1 MPSGPKARFAANI
14 AALQLLRT
22 LHVEGRAP
30 TGQEQVV
37 LAGWSSWGAIP
48 AVFDD
53 HDPDWQT
60 EREQLHGLLDEPA
73 WAAARR
79 TTLNAHYTD
88 PALVQTIWD
97 VVAGLGFDGGRVLEP
112 GCGSGTFLGLAPAAA
127 EMVGVELDPTS
138 AAIAAALYP
147 AAQVRAESFVDT
159 RFPGGW
165 FDAVVG
171 NVPFGKVALHDPV
184 DNVNRHTI
192 HNHFILKT
200 LRLTRPGGIVAV
212 LTSHYTLDAVNP
224 AARREISGYADLV
237 AAVRLPT
244 GAHRRTAGTD
254 TVTDL
259 LILRRRDP
267 DTTPADPTWEQVTS
281 RQIDGLPVKVNAYF
295 DDHPDHI
302 LGTLGM
308 EHGLHDGTLFVHD
321 DDLPTLPARLR
332 GALAEVGDYAH
343 RHGLEYA
350 PRPEPDSDAPETA
363 QPAGVP
369 AGSEWDGTLHAREDG
384 GFEVTTD
391 SMRVPFPVPASA
403 RTELRHLLRLRDAAI
418 TQLHLE
424 RGTLDDTDQIMT
436 ARSRLLF
443 LWRQYVNRYGPINR
457 YTTAPT
463 GRVDEAGDPILSC
476 RTPTAPR
483 LLREDPYGP
492 LVFALEVFDDH
503 TQQAQPAALL
513 THRVITPRPQRL
525 GADTPAE
532 ALQITLDMLGRVDL
546 NHIARL
552 LGDTPDQTR
561 ARLGELVFDD
571 PTTESLVA
579 APEYLSGN
587 LRPKL
592 DAARIAAL
600 TNDRFQVNVAALQA
614 VLPDPLTPAEITA
627 RIGAV
632 WISPAVHEQFLR
644 ELLNDPTLQVRCP
657 LPAEWRVRKA
667 MRATVRATQEWG
679 TERRPAP
686 DLFMALANQTPI
698 RVDDTVKD
706 ANGRDRLVF
715 NPTETAA
722 AQDKAEALQ
731 ERFEDWVWEEPARAT
746 QLADEY
752 NRRFNSIVLRDYST
766 EADYLT
772 FPGMSATF
780 TLRAHQK
787 AAVARMISEPAV
799 GLFHEVGAGKTAEM
813 VTGAMELKRLGM
825 VNKPAVVVP
834 NHMLEQFSREWLQIY
849 PQARILAAGTDSLTG
864 ERRRLFVARVAAND
878 WDAVV
883 LTRTAFQ
890 RLSLDPD
897 AQTAFVNDT
906 LNVLR
911 AALTDVDKDDRLTVK
926 GIEKRIQAEEER
938 QKRLLDQPRDPGIS
952 FEATGIDYLIVDEA
966 HDYKNLHTQSHIPDA
981 NIDGSARALD
991 LALKLDYLRRV
1002 HGNRV
1007 VTVATATP
1015 IANSVTEAHVMQRYL
1030 RPDLLRDAGVE
1041 EFDAWAATF
1050 GQTVT
1055 EVEMAP
1061 TGGGAFRVK
1070 TRFAR
1075 FQNVPEM
1082 LRMWHTFADVKT
1094 AEDLDLPTP
1103 LLTERTDGRRLPE
1116 TVVIPATNEVLDYVR
1131 ELGERAEA
1139 VAARAVP
1146 PTEDNMLKIST
1157 DGRKAALDIR
1167 LVHPDAIP
1175 LDVPLDAVADQIA
1188 RIHHAHQGDR
1198 FLDTRTGEPSPLRGA
1213 LQLVFCDLSTP
1224 AEDRWNAYHD
1234 LRDRLATRGVPAE
1247 RVRFVHEARNDAEKA
1262 RLFAAAREGR
1272 ISVLIGSTQRM
1283 GVGTNVQAR
1292 AVALHDVDC
1301 PWRPADVAQ
1310 RHGRILRQGN
1320 QNPEVHIYQYV
1331 VEHTFAAYMW
1341 QTIERK
1347 ARFIAQI
1354 MRGRLDVREIDDITG
1369 DTLTAAEAKALAS
1382 GNPLLLERSVALNET
1397 ARLERL
1403 ERAWHRGQS
1412 TLRAT
1417 ATHADR
1423 TLTAATA
1430 DLAALTAA
1438 KTRVQDLSGEKFRI
1452 TIGDRIYTSRTDA
1465 ATALARWST
1474 STGIGHARPVVDDRA
1489 RGTVGQISSFPI
1501 TARTQTDLGR
1511 VHLHLE
1517 LDGIPGSTVRIPTD
1531 KALDPHDVGT
1541 IRMLENR
1548 VAGIDQL
1555 ITMTRKR
1562 IDAAT
1567 ATRDD
1572 AARSLDAP
1580 FKHADALAAAR
1591 AELSRVDAALA
1602 AVAQQSPSPPS
1613 TGPDP
1618 SRLQPAD
1625 RAAPHTL
1632 PGAAVTMGGAG
1643 WSR

>member
-1 MPSGPKARFAANI
+1 M
-14 AALQLLRT
+14 
-22 LHVEGRAP
+22 
-30 TGQEQVV
+30 
-37 LAGWSSWGAIP
+37 LAGWSSWGAISD
-48 AVFDD
+48 VFDE
-53 HDPDWQT
+53 HDPDWAT
-60 EREQLHGLLDEPA
+60 EREQLRSLLDEPA
-73 WAAARR
+73 IAAARR

-88 PALVQTIWD
+88 PAIVAAIWD
-97 VVAGLGFDGGRVLEP
+97 TVTALGFDGGRVLEP
-112 GCGSGTFLGLAPAAA
+112 GCGSGAFLGLAPEGAQT
-127 EMVGVELDPTS
+127 VGVELDPTS
-138 AAIAAALYP
+138 AAIAHALYP
-147 AAQVRAESFVDT
+147 DATVRAESFVDT
-159 RFPGGW
+159 KYPGGW

-184 DNVNRHTI
+184 DNANRHSI
-192 HNHFILKT
+192 HNHFVLKS

-212 LTSHYTLDAVNP
+212 LTSHYTLDAINP
-224 AARREISGYADLV
+224 GPRREIAQYADLV

-244 GAHRRTAGTD
+244 GTHRRTAGTD

-259 LILRRRDP
+259 LILRRRDSDAAP
-267 DTTPADPTWEQVTS
+267 MGPTWEQATT
-281 RQIDGLPVKVNAYF
+281 RDIDGAPIGINAYF
-295 DDHPDHI
+295 DAYPEHV
-302 LGTLGM
+302 LGELAV
-308 EHGLHDGTLFVHD
+308 EHGLHDGTLVVRA
-321 DDLPTLPARLR
+321 DDLASVPARLR
-332 GALAEVGDYAH
+332 EVLAPLPDYAR
-343 RHGLEYA
+343 RHSLDYT
-350 PRPEPDSDAPETA
+350 PRPEPDPDAPEIA
-363 QPAGVP
+363 VEPVVP
-369 AGSEWDGTLHAREDG
+369 AGSEWDGTLHARDDG
-384 GFEVTTD
+384 GFEVTSD
-391 SMRVPFPVPASA
+391 SMRVPFAVPKSA
-403 RTELRHLLRLRDAAI
+403 RSELRLLLRLRDAAI

-424 RGTLDDTDQIMT
+424 RGTLDDTEEITT

-457 YTTAPT
+457 YTTAAT
-463 GRVDEAGDPILSC
+463 GRVDENGDPILSR
-476 RTPTAPR
+476 RTPTAAR

-492 LVFALEVFDDH
+492 LVFALEVFDDD
-503 TQQAQPAALL
+503 TQEAQPSALL

-532 ALQITLDMLGRVDL
+532 ALQITLDILGRVNID
-546 NHIARL
+546 HIARL
-552 LGDTPDQTR
+552 LGDTPDHAR
-561 ARLGELVFDD
+561 ERLGDLVFDD
-571 PTTESLVA
+571 PATGALVP

-587 LRPKL
+587 LAPKL
-592 DAARIAAL
+592 DAARAAAE
-600 TNDRFQVNVAALQA
+600 TDERFRSNVAALEA
-614 VLPDPLTPAEITA
+614 VLPDPLTPGEITA

-632 WISPAVHEQFLR
+632 WISEQVHEQFLR
-644 ELLNDPTLQVRCP
+644 ELLNDRTLTVRCP

-667 MRATVRATQEWG
+667 MRSTVRATQEWG

-686 DLFMALANQTPI
+686 DLFTALANQTPI
-698 RVDDTVKD
+698 RVDDTIKD
-706 ANGRDRLVF
+706 PDGTERLVF

-722 AQDKAEALQ
+722 AQDKAQALH
-731 ERFEDWVWEEPARAT
+731 ERFEDWVWENPARAT
-746 QLADEY
+746 QLAAEY
-752 NRRFNSIVLRDYST
+752 NRRFNSLVLRDYAT

-825 VNKPAVVVP
+825 VNKPAIVVP
-834 NHMLEQFSREWLQIY
+834 NHMLEQFAREFLQIY
-849 PQARILAAGTDSLTG
+849 PQARILAAGTDALTG
-864 ERRRLFVARVAAND
+864 DKRRLFVARVAAND
-878 WDAVV
+878 WDAVI

-890 RLSLDPD
+890 RLGLDPD

-906 LNVLR
+906 LTVLR
-911 AALTDVDKDDRLTVK
+911 HALTEVEKEDRLTVK

-938 QKRLLDQPRDPGIS
+938 QKRLLDQPRDHGIS

-966 HDYKNLHTQSHIPDA
+966 HDYKNLNTASHIPDA
-981 NIDGSARALD
+981 NIDGSARAMD

-1015 IANSVTEAHVMQRYL
+1015 IANSITEAHVMSRYL
-1030 RPDLLRDAGVE
+1030 RPDLLRAAGVE
-1041 EFDAWAATF
+1041 AFDAWAATF

-1061 TGGGAFRVK
+1061 TGGGKFRVK

-1103 LLTERTDGRRLPE
+1103 LLAERSDGKRLPE
-1116 TVVIPATNEVLDYVR
+1116 TVVIPATDEVLDYVR
-1131 ELGERAEA
+1131 LLGVRAEM
-1139 VAARAVP
+1139 VAGRAVP

-1157 DGRKAALDIR
+1157 HGRKAALDIR
-1167 LVHPDAIP
+1167 LVRPDLNP
-1175 LDVPLDAVADQIA
+1175 LDVPLDTVADRIA
-1188 RIHHAHQGDR
+1188 RIHHDHAEDQ
-1198 FLDTRTGEPSPLRGA
+1198 FLDTRTGEPSVLRGA

-1224 AEDRWNAYHD
+1224 TEDRWDAYHD
-1234 LRDRLATRGVPAE
+1234 LRDRLIARGVPGE

-1320 QNPEVHIYQYV
+1320 QNAEVRIYQYV

-1382 GNPLLLERSVALNET
+1382 GNPLLLERSIALNET

-1403 ERAWHRGQS
+1403 ERAWHRGQF
-1412 TLRAT
+1412 TLRAAVT
-1417 ATHADR
+1417 QAERSLD
-1423 TLTAATA
+1423 AATA

-1438 KTRVQDLSGEKFRI
+1438 KPRVQDLSGEKFRI

-1465 ATALARWST
+1465 ATALARWAT
-1474 STGIGHARPVVDDRA
+1474 TAGLGHARPVLDDRA
-1489 RGTVGQISSFPI
+1489 RGTVGQISGFSI
-1501 TARTQTDLGR
+1501 TARTRTDLGHI
-1511 VHLHLE
+1511 HLLLE
-1517 LDGIPGSTVRIPTD
+1517 LDGIPGATIRIPVD
-1531 KALDPHDVGT
+1531 KALDPQDWGT

-1548 VAGIDQL
+1548 VTGIDQL
-1555 ITMTRKR
+1555 I
-1562 IDAAT
+1562 AT
-1567 ATRDD
+1567 ARARIADATTTRDD
-1572 AARSLDAP
+1572 AARSLGAP
-1580 FKHADALAAAR
+1580 FKHAAALETAR
-1591 AELSRVDAALA
+1591 AELARLDAALQDA
-1602 AVAQQSPSPPS
+1602 T
-1613 TGPDP
+1613 TGHTPAEPAPD
-1618 SRLQPAD
+1618 RGQPRVGGVD
-1625 RAAPHTL
+1625 RAAPHTV
-1632 PGAAVTMGGAG
+1632 PGMVAAPGGAG